1 MKIVVGVADMAV
13 SKNPN
18 DEIITYALG
27 SCLGITVYDPVVQV
41 GGMIHIMLPMST
53 IDAEKAKNKPYMFVD
68 TGVPILF
75 NECYKAG
82 AVKSRLIV
90 KVAGGARF
98 KTEGQD
104 YFNIGQRNFTILR
117 KLLWKNGILL
127 KTYDVGGSIS
137 RTLSMDI
144 KTGTVLIKSNGT
156 VREL

>member
-75 NECYKAG
+75 NECYK
-82 AVKSRLIV
+82 KN
-90 KVAGGARF
+90 K
-98 KTEGQD
+98 
-104 YFNIGQRNFTILR
+104 R
-117 KLLWKNGILL
+117 KL
-127 KTYDVGGSIS
+127 
-137 RTLSMDI
+137 
-144 KTGTVLIKSNGT
+144 
-156 VREL
+156 